1 MIVKVRAKDGPNL
14 TIPIPTALL
23 CSRLTAGLS
32 AKMMA
37 QNGVHATP
45 EQMVRFFRA
54 ARQYKRKHPRL
65 GHGRGQKFRRGLC
78 VCKAIRT
85 TTA

>member
-23 CSRLTAGLS
+23 CNRLTAGFS
-32 AKMMA
+32 AKIME

-45 EQMVRFFRA
+45 EQMVRFFRT
-54 ARQYKRKHPRL
+54 ARQYKRKHPDWVMVEVKSSEGDYVYVKL
-65 GHGRGQKFRRGLC
+65 
-78 VCKAIRT
+78 
-85 TTA
+85 